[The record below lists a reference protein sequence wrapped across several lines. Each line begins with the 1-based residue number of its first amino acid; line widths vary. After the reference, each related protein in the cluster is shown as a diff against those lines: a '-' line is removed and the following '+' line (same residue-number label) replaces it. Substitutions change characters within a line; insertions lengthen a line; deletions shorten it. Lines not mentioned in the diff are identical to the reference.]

1 MSHSVSE
8 NEQSATFRQDVRMAR
23 KGTQSPLLLANA
35 IAGRYGRLPQ
45 VEAVAL
51 AGSQASGT
59 ADPGSDVDLLVEIAL
74 KQCKQVPAGMM
85 QQVSELIASTQTTHW
100 GHAQT
105 PHPIWV
111 GYSSEIWGTGHSLI
125 PRSGVPNLLGSFARN
140 PNKFGT
146 PILASP
152 KLLTCTQAA
161 SHS

>member
-1 MSHSVSE
+1 MKE
-8 NEQSATFRQDVRMAR
+8 R
-23 KGTQSPLLLANA
+23 
-35 IAGRYGRLPQ
+35 RY
-45 VEAVAL
+45 
-51 AGSQASGT
+51 
-59 ADPGSDVDLLVEIAL
+59 DVDCI
-74 KQCKQVPAGMM
+74 
-85 QQVSELIASTQTTHW
+85 STHTTHW

-152 KLLTCTQAA
+152 KLLTCTLWVGMFALVYGKGYNSTLWGSSSSSQAF
-161 SHS
+161 